1 MYSSKITSN
10 GNKSLNRLD
19 CKSDYI
25 EELLC
30 NMRGNTETGSHL
42 FKSLLSLDEELRND
56 MGFCSGKDRACDKD
70 NLNWYEEKIRKNLN
84 KLDIITLTFLLN
96 AIDEATGV

>member
-1 MYSSKITSN
+1 
-10 GNKSLNRLD
+10 
-19 CKSDYI
+19 
-25 EELLC
+25 
-30 NMRGNTETGSHL
+30 
-42 FKSLLSLDEELRND
+42 
-56 MGFCSGKDRACDKD
+56 KD